1 MNKEFFR
8 FCIVGAI
15 TFKVDYGLLYSLTE
29 YWEFNYLLSAAFS
42 FTIATIINYIL
53 CQLFVFRLFQ
63 NNLKAFLLF
72 GIVSIVGL
80 FLNQICMHFLVEIL
94 NLYFMI
100 AKLFATAI
108 ITFWNYMAKRAV
120 LKNNRKKEAYNDK

>member
-1 MNKEFFR
+1 
-8 FCIVGAI
+8 
-15 TFKVDYGLLYSLTE
+15 
-29 YWEFNYLLSAAFS
+29 
-42 FTIATIINYIL
+42 
-53 CQLFVFRLFQ
+53 
-63 NNLKAFLLF
+63 
-72 GIVSIVGL
+72 
-80 FLNQICMHFLVEIL
+80 MHFLVEIL